1 MRLIENI
8 KRFFYVYIA
17 IGLYLF
23 FLWVSSMA
31 PLVGDDWGYCIN
43 GLKGPIT
50 MTLEFYQVWSGRVV
64 GEFLGFLLA
73 SNYGWWAY
81 LFNPLLFSFTFL
93 LLYKIINPIRYR
105 GLIASLI
112 LFLMFTVSHGI
123 RMQTFT
129 FVVGS
134 INFRFSAVMALLQ
147 LYFVTRYLNTSKVE
161 FKWYEIL
168 ISVISGIIAGLI
180 MENIAGGL
188 ILANLLLIGYRFIQV
203 KKLDIILLFNVIATT
218 GAFLI
223 MRLSPGS
230 RARALEDAEWMTKNL
245 VEKVATNYSEFI
257 HYTFTENWM
266 VISVLVIVLLILI
279 FQNRCHFKYKAT
291 PFILIVALLS
301 PLYVFCAPFIVSL
314 NEAYGTS
321 FWKFTSY
328 AYYFIDKNSLTLMG
342 YWTFIAIFIF
352 GVMLYLIRRYQS
364 MVSVCFY
371 YLLAMAV
378 MGAMVLSPVIGPRCA
393 IFTVYFLIIVI
404 GILIK
409 EVNVSLLFNKLTT
422 FSFSAI
428 TILIFSWYGQL
439 YSEVSKV
446 HQEQEKLIELY
457 KQNPTG
463 NLSLPSYPNNSI
475 HSGQAETPYHQEV
488 FKKFYGLDESVKIH
502 YN

>member
-1 MRLIENI
+1 
-8 KRFFYVYIA
+8 
-17 IGLYLF
+17 
-23 FLWVSSMA
+23 
-31 PLVGDDWGYCIN
+31 
-43 GLKGPIT
+43 
-50 MTLEFYQVWSGRVV
+50 MTLEFYQVWSGRIV

-73 SNYGWWAY
+73 SNYGWWIC

-93 LLYKIINPIRYR
+93 LLYKIINPVRYQI
-105 GLIASLI
+105 LIASLI

-123 RMQTFT
+123 RKETFT

-147 LYFVTRYLNTSKVE
+147 LYFIGRYLNHSKVE
-161 FKWYEIL
+161 FEWYEIL
-168 ISVISGIIAGLI
+168 TSVISGIIVGLI

-188 ILANLLLIGYRFIQV
+188 ILTNLLLMGYRFIRV

-230 RARALEDAEWMTKNL
+230 RARASEHTEWMTKNL
-245 VEKVATNYSEFI
+245 FEKVATNYSEFI

-266 VISVLVIVLLILI
+266 VII
-279 FQNRCHFKYKAT
+279 
-291 PFILIVALLS
+291 ALLS
-301 PLYVFCAPFIVSL
+301 PLYVFCTPFIVSL
-314 NEAYGTS
+314 NEADGTS

-342 YWTFIAIFIF
+342 YWTFIAILIF
-352 GVMLYLIRRYQS
+352 GVMLYLVRRYQS
-364 MVSVCFY
+364 VISVCFY

-378 MGAMVLSPVIGPRCA
+378 MGAMVLSPIIGPRCA

-404 GILIK
+404 GNLIK
-409 EVNVSLLFNKLTT
+409 EVNVSSPFNKLMTL
-422 FSFSAI
+422 SFSII
-428 TILIFSWYGQL
+428 TILIFSWYVKL
-439 YSEVSKV
+439 YSEVSEV
-446 HQEQEKLIELY
+446 HQEQEKLIEFY

-463 NLSLPSYPNNSI
+463 DLSLPSYPINSI
-475 HSGQAETPYHQEV
+475 HSGQAETPYHQKV
-488 FKKFYGLDESVKIH
+488 FKMFYGLDESVKIH